1 MNNFDIKTTV
11 LNALILL
18 ISFSD
23 VEMILKIILL
33 FTSIIYTFM
42 KIIETVNNKKNG
54 IKSNQGNL

>member
-54 IKSNQGNL
+54 IKSNQGNI